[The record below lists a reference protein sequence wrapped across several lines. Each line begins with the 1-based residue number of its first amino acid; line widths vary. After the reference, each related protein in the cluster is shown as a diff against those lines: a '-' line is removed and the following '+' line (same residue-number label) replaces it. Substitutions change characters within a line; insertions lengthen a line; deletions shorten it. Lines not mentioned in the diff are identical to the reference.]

1 LGLLLIVVLPLAL
14 TIVGIMLLNRL
25 NHVRDQPEYSREI
38 DTDDKLG
45 AEREANHH
53 DSHLQRARTLEP
65 QRSVCN
71 FAPGMGQEFRS
82 QL

>member
-1 LGLLLIVVLPLAL
+1 LLLIVVLPLAL

-38 DTDDKLG
+38 DTDDKLA

-53 DSHLQRARTLEP
+53 DSHLQRARILER
-65 QRSVCN
+65 QRSVCD
-71 FAPGMGQEFRS
+71 FALGVGPEFRG

>member
-1 LGLLLIVVLPLAL
+1 MSLLLVVVLPLAL

-25 NHVRDQPEYSREI
+25 NHVRDPEYSREI

-53 DSHLQRARTLEP
+53 DSHLQRARILER

>member
-1 LGLLLIVVLPLAL
+1 LLLVVVLPLAL

-25 NHVRDQPEYSREI
+25 NHVRDQPEYSLEI
-38 DTDDKLG
+38 DTDDKLV

-53 DSHLQRARTLEP
+53 DSHLQRARILER
-65 QRSVCN
+65 QRSVCD
-71 FAPGMGQEFRS
+71 FALGNGREFRR